1 MDVNENFMI
10 MVNMG
15 IVFSFFT
22 FLVKT
27 FVEWKK
33 VRYKSHLHHK
43 LVDRFGNVGEL
54 SDFLQTDAGDKFLNS
69 LTIDGLAPKE
79 KLLASMTKGIV
90 LIFLGGALTILANV
104 FIKETQFFY
113 FFGLIAIAL
122 GVGFLVSMMISFH
135 LSKKWGI
142 IEKD

>member
-1 MDVNENFMI
+1 MEVNENFMI

-15 IVFSFFT
+15 IVFSFFA
-22 FLVKT
+22 FLVKA
-27 FVEWKK
+27 FVDWKK

-43 LVDRFGNVGEL
+43 LVDRFGNVSEL

-90 LIFLGGALTILANV
+90 LVFLGGALTILANV
-104 FIKETQFFY
+104 FVKETQFFY

-122 GVGFLVSMMISFH
+122 GVGFLVSMLIAFQ

-142 IEKD
+142 IETE

>member
-33 VRYKSHLHHK
+33 LRYKSDFHHK
-43 LVDRFGNVGEL
+43 LVDRFGNVDEL
-54 SDFLQTDAGDKFLNS
+54 SQFLRTDAGDRFLNS

-79 KLLASMTKGIV
+79 KLLASVSKGVV
-90 LIFLGGALTILANV
+90 LIFLGSALTILANV
-104 FIKETQFFY
+104 FAKESQFFY
-113 FFGLIAIAL
+113 FFGVIAIAL

-142 IEKD
+142 IGKE

>member
-1 MDVNENFMI
+1 MI

-33 VRYKSHLHHK
+33 LRYKSEFHHK
-43 LVDRFGNVGEL
+43 LVDRFGNVDEL
-54 SDFLQTDAGDKFLNS
+54 SHFLQTDAGDRFLNS

-79 KLLASMTKGIV
+79 KLLASVSKGVV

-104 FIKETQFFY
+104 FIKEAQFFY
-113 FFGLIAIAL
+113 FFGIIAIAL
-122 GVGFLVSMMISFH
+122 GIGFLVSMMISFH

-142 IEKD
+142 IGKE

>member
-1 MDVNENFMI
+1 MDVNENFML

-22 FLVKT
+22 FLVKM

-33 VRYKSHLHHK
+33 VRYKSQFHHK
-43 LVDRFGNVGEL
+43 LVDRFGSVNEL
-54 SDFLQTDAGDKFLNS
+54 SDFLQTDAGDRFLNS

-79 KLLASMTKGIV
+79 KLLGSVTKGIV
-90 LIFLGGALTILANV
+90 LIFLGGALTILANIFV
-104 FIKETQFFY
+104 KEAEFFY
-113 FFGLIAIAL
+113 LFGIIAIAL
-122 GVGFLVSMMISFH
+122 GIGFLVSMVIAFH

-142 IEKD
+142 IESE